1 MSASE
6 LADGT
11 TQTLEVT
18 VCRAEHEGTYQ
29 ITADD
34 KISIC
39 EVKVKPAAAQFKQ
52 RPPDSIVYDTVREME
67 EGNDTCSIECLV
79 DKNSALVKWYKGSL
93 EIIPGQTVDKEKF
106 EIVNEGKSP

>member
-1 MSASE
+1 M
-6 LADGT
+6 
-11 TQTLEVT
+11 
-18 VCRAEHEGTYQ
+18 CRAEHEGTYQ